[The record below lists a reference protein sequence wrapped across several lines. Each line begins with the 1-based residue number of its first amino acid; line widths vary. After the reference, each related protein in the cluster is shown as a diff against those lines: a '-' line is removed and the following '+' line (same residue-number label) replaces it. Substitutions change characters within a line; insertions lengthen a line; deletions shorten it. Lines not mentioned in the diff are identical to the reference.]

1 MTKVLDKLWSP
12 VLQRQQYIEA
22 EGYINFKKLGKSEF
36 PLKYES
42 HLKVCFFSSALKSY
56 DKGFENFL
64 ISTKWQDLVN

>member
-36 PLKYES
+36 PLQYES
-42 HLKVCFFSSALKSY
+42 HLKVS
-56 DKGFENFL
+56 FL
-64 ISTKWQDLVN
+64 AVH